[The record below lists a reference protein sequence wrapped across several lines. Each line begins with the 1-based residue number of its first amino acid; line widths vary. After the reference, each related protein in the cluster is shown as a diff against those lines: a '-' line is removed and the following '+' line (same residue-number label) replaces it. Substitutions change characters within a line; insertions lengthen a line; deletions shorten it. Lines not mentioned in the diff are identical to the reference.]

1 MNKLS
6 NAAAPH
12 DASLNFLNLKAL
24 KSLFTQVKGENAFGL
39 AISILTST
47 TTVLS
52 SSSLMACSAYI
63 ISFSALQPSIA
74 EIMIAVTAVRFFGIS
89 RALFRYGERLV
100 SHNTVF
106 EYLSRLRVWLY
117 KGVSRLSGEQL
128 LTLNRSDVLNV
139 LTSDIET
146 LQDFFLRSL
155 LPLCSAVLI
164 GIVVTLILFLKA
176 PPLALIFV
184 IFYPLATFGTS
195 FLAWQFTKGASSR
208 LIQNT
213 GSYKTAYN
221 QYTESISE
229 LHWNLRENDYCEA
242 LKQEACDLEGIT
254 TRVALG
260 KIGATQGQQLLINFS
275 VFFALM
281 IGIQLVTHNLLSGI
295 FLAVIT
301 LVMFSFYEAAPAFLT
316 LFQKLEASEYSAK
329 RMTSAYQME
338 TSEHTGD
345 SLVYMNQALSTSLN
359 PIQIDFNQIH
369 FKYANSSAILEPLS
383 LRLVQGKRIAIV
395 GASGSGKST
404 LAAIL
409 CGLVAPHGGTVSINS
424 TPIPANEHEALMQLF
439 SVINQDVYLF
449 HKRLHENLLLGNFE
463 ASPADIE
470 AALKLAGLT
479 DWIGSDWYASNPWIG
494 QNGQTL
500 SGGQR
505 QRVALAR
512 ALLKQAPFL
521 LLDEAFAGL
530 DLTVEGEILSNL
542 LSLKDRGLIW
552 ITHRLI
558 QMEQMD
564 VIYVMDQG
572 KLIDFGAHHELKGK
586 CALYAKMIDVQNGM
600 L

>member
-1 MNKLS
+1 MNK
-6 NAAAPH
+6 PI
-12 DASLNFLNLKAL
+12 
-24 KSLFTQVKGENAFGL
+24 NAFGL
-39 AISILTST
+39 TISILTST

-74 EIMIAVTAVRFFGIS
+74 EIMVAVTAVRFFGIS
-89 RALFRYGERLV
+89 RALFRYSERLI

-106 EYLSRLRVWLY
+106 DYLSHLRVRLY

-128 LTLNRSDVLNV
+128 LTLNRSDALNV

-146 LQDFFLRSL
+146 LQDFFLRAL

-164 GIVVTLILFLKA
+164 GLIVSFILFLNA
-176 PPLALIFV
+176 PPLALVFV
-184 IFYPLATFGTS
+184 IFYPLATYGVA
-195 FLAWQFTKGASSR
+195 FLAWRLTKGASSR
-208 LIQNT
+208 LIEKS
-213 GSYKTAYN
+213 GVYKTAYN
-221 QYTESISE
+221 EYAESISE
-229 LHWNLRENDYCEA
+229 LHWNLRENDYSEA
-242 LKQEACDLEGIT
+242 LKQKACELEDLT
-254 TRVALG
+254 ARVALG
-260 KIGATQGQQLLINFS
+260 KIGATQSQQLLINLS
-275 VFFALM
+275 VFFALI
-281 IGIQLVTHNLLSGI
+281 IGIQLITHNLMSGV

-316 LFQKLEASEYSAK
+316 LFQKLEASKYSAK

-338 TSEHTGD
+338 SSRDTGD
-345 SLVYMNQALSTSLN
+345 SLEHMNHLLSTSLH
-359 PIQIDFNQIH
+359 PVQIDYSQIH
-369 FKYANSSAILEPLS
+369 FKYANSSAFLEPLS
-383 LRLVQGKRIAIV
+383 LSLIQGKRIAIV

-404 LAAIL
+404 LSAIL
-409 CGLVAPHGGTVSINS
+409 CGLLTPHGGTVSVNNSDTHYKDNALGIND
-424 TPIPANEHEALMQLF
+424 TPIPTTEHESLMQLF

-449 HKRLHENLLLGNFE
+449 HKRLHENLLLGNFK
-463 ASPADIE
+463 ASPSDVE
-470 AALKLAGLT
+470 AALKLAGLS
-479 DWIGSDWYASNPWIG
+479 DWIGSEWYESNPWIG
-494 QNGQTL
+494 QNGQAL

-530 DLTVEGEILSNL
+530 DITTEGEILTNL

-564 VIYVMDQG
+564 VIYVVDQG
-572 KLIDFGAHHELKGK
+572 KFVDFGLHHELIDK
-586 CALYAKMIDVQNGM
+586 CSLYAKMHDVQNGM
-600 L
+600 LID